1 MSTLL
6 LRADAGPQIGMGH
19 VMRCLA
25 LAEPWLQAGSTVTLL
40 TAPRAGGLQPPSA
53 GSDNPTERRLQTAG
67 TDALRARAESLSVSL
82 RELSAPPGSPAD
94 AAETIAL
101 AQSLRAT
108 WLVLDGYH
116 FDAAFQ
122 RAVKAARIRLLVFD
136 DTAQAARYSA
146 DFILNQNLGAT
157 AALYPHRDPTTHL
170 LLGPRFVQLRG
181 EFTRGAAQTSTARLP
196 SLAPTGGEGR
206 GEGASPTPHL
216 LVTLGGSD
224 PDNVTAQVLSILQ
237 TIPNLTADII
247 LGPANPHAA
256 SLQSAIGNRPSAITL
271 HQNPPDLPQLMSRA
285 DLAICAGGT
294 TAWELSFLG
303 VPMLVLVLAENQ
315 RPNAERLAQTGAAI
329 HTTIA
334 SLSADLRSLL
344 ADAPRRAEMSRRA
357 RALVDGLG
365 TFRVWLRMN
374 EDSLHLRPATT
385 DDCRRVW
392 QWANDPAV
400 RAVSFTSDPI
410 LWEQHTAWFTR
421 KLADANT
428 RLWIAE
434 QAGAPVS
441 EPALGSGEWLR
452 AGLETGAPPLGQVRF
467 DLEGCIATISVS
479 LDASRRGKN
488 LGALLIWTA
497 CQKLFRESAV
507 EAIHAFIKPDN
518 AASIRAFEKAGF
530 EPAGQ
535 TEVKGCAALR
545 FELKRS
551 AAEP

>member
-1 MSTLL
+1 MPTLL

-25 LAEPWLQAGSTVTLL
+25 LAEPWLQAGSAVSLL
-40 TAPRAGGLQPPSA
+40 TTAPSP
-53 GSDNPTERRLQTAG
+53 
-67 TDALRARAESLSVSL
+67 ALRTRTESLGVSV
-82 RELSAPPGSPAD
+82 RELSTMPGGSTD
-94 AAETIAL
+94 AAETNAL
-101 AQSLRAT
+101 AQSLRAA

-116 FDAAFQ
+116 FDAAYQ
-122 RAVKAARIRLLVFD
+122 RAVKAAGIRLLVFD
-136 DTAQAARYSA
+136 DTAHAAHYSA

-157 AALYPHRDPTTHL
+157 AALYPHREATTHL

-181 EFTRGAAQTSTARLP
+181 EFLKCSR
-196 SLAPTGGEGR
+196 R
-206 GEGASPTPHL
+206 GEEADGACSGNPPPHVGGYPRVM
-216 LVTLGGSD
+216 VTLGGSD
-224 PDNVTAQVLSILQ
+224 PDNITAQVLSALR
-237 TIPNLTADII
+237 TIPNLAADII

-256 SLQSAIGNRPSAITL
+256 GLQSLLTL
-271 HQNPPDLPQLMSRA
+271 HPSPFTLHLAPPNLPALMSRA
-285 DLAICAGGT
+285 DSAICAGGT

-315 RPNAERLAQTGAAI
+315 RTNAERLAQTGAAI
-329 HTTIA
+329 HTSI
-334 SLSADLRSLL
+334 SKLADNLRSLL

-374 EDSLHLRPATT
+374 EDSLHPRPATS

-392 QWANDPAV
+392 EWANDPAV
-400 RAVSFTSDPI
+400 RAVSFTSEPI
-410 LWEQHTAWFTR
+410 PWEQHAAWFTR

-428 RLWIAE
+428 RLWIAK
-434 QAGAPVS
+434 QD
-441 EPALGSGEWLR
+441 GS
-452 AGLETGAPPLGQVRF
+452 PSLGQVRF
-467 DLEGCIATISVS
+467 DLDGSTSTISVS

-488 LGALLIWTA
+488 LGALLIWSA
-497 CQKLFRESAV
+497 CQKHFRESAV
-507 EAIHAFIKPDN
+507 ETIHAFIKPDN
-518 AASIRAFEKAGF
+518 AASIRTFEKAGF

-535 TEVKGCAALR
+535 TEVKACAALR

>member
-25 LAEPWLQAGSTVTLL
+25 LAEPWLQAGSAVTLL

-53 GSDNPTERRLQTAG
+53 GSDKPTERRLQTAG
-67 TDALRARAESLSVSL
+67 TDALRSRAESLGVSL
-82 RELSAPPGSPAD
+82 RELSAAPGSPAD

-101 AQSLRAT
+101 AQSLRAA

-122 RAVKAARIRLLVFD
+122 RAVKAAGLRLLVFD
-136 DTAQAARYSA
+136 DTTHAAHYSA

-157 AALYPHRDPTTHL
+157 ASLYPHREPTTRL

-181 EFTRGAAQTSTARLP
+181 EFTAANRSAEHR
-196 SLAPTGGEGR
+196 SAA
-206 GEGASPTPHL
+206 ASEHSKAEQCSALRL

-224 PDNVTAQVLSILQ
+224 HDNVTAQVLSVLQ
-237 TIPNLTADII
+237 SIPNLTADII

-256 SLQSAIGNRPSAITL
+256 ALHSLFTPHSSPLTL
-271 HQNPPDLPQLMSRA
+271 HLSPPDLPALMSRA

-315 RPNAERLAQTGAAI
+315 RTNAERLAQTGAAV
-329 HTTIA
+329 HTSIPNLA
-334 SLSADLRSLL
+334 ADLRSLL

-374 EDSLHLRPATT
+374 EDSLHLRPATA

-392 QWANDPAV
+392 EWANDPAV
-400 RAVSFTSDPI
+400 RAVSFTSESIP
-410 LWEQHTAWFTR
+410 WEQHVAWFNR

-428 RLWIAE
+428 CLWMAV

-441 EPALGSGEWLR
+441 KPALSDSRVLK
-452 AGLETGAPPLGQVRF
+452 AGLETGAPLGQVRF
-467 DLEGCIATISVS
+467 DLDGSTATISVS
-479 LDASRRGKN
+479 LDAARRGKN
-488 LGALLIWTA
+488 LGALLIWSA
-497 CQKLFRESAV
+497 CQKLFRESTV
-507 EAIHAFIKPDN
+507 EVIHAFIKPDN
-518 AASIRAFEKAGF
+518 ASSIRAFEKAGF

>member
-1 MSTLL
+1 MPAVLL

-40 TAPRAGGLQPPSA
+40 TAPRAGGLQPPST
-53 GSDNPTERRLQTAG
+53 GSDNSAERRLQTAG
-67 TDALRARAESLSVSL
+67 TDALRSRAEALSISL
-82 RELSAPPGSPAD
+82 RELSAVPGSPAD

-101 AQSLRAT
+101 ARSLRAT

-122 RAVKAARIRLLVFD
+122 RAVKAAGLPLLVFD
-136 DTAQAARYSA
+136 DTAHAAHYSA

-157 AALYPHRDPTTHL
+157 AALYPHREPSTRL
-170 LLGPRFVQLRG
+170 LLGTRFVQLRG
-181 EFTRGAAQTSTARLP
+181 ELTASNRSAEHRSAGSEERPKAEQCSAL
-196 SLAPTGGEGR
+196 R
-206 GEGASPTPHL
+206 L

-224 PDNVTAQVLSILQ
+224 PDNVTAQVLSVLR

-247 LGPANPHAA
+247 LGPANPHADA
-256 SLQSAIGNRPSAITL
+256 LRAAISHLPSPISI
-271 HQNPPDLPQLMSRA
+271 HINPPNLPALMSRA

-315 RPNAERLAQTGAAI
+315 RANGERLAQAGAAI
-329 HTTIA
+329 HTSIA
-334 SLSADLRSLL
+334 TLAADLRSLIS
-344 ADAPRRAEMSRRA
+344 DSQRRAEMSRRA

-374 EDSLHLRPATT
+374 EDALHLRPATA

-392 QWANDPAV
+392 EWANDPAV
-400 RAVSFTSDPI
+400 RAVSFTSESIP
-410 LWEQHTAWFTR
+410 WEQHVTWFTR

-434 QAGAPVS
+434 QDGA
-441 EPALGSGEWLR
+441 
-452 AGLETGAPPLGQVRF
+452 PLGQVRF
-467 DLEGCIATISVS
+467 DLAGSTATISVS
-479 LDASRRGKN
+479 LDAARRGKN
-488 LGALLIWTA
+488 LGALLIWSA
-497 CQKLFRESAV
+497 CQKLFHEAAIES
-507 EAIHAFIKPDN
+507 IHALIKPDN

>member
-1 MSTLL
+1 MRSGMSTLL

-25 LAEPWLQAGSTVTLL
+25 LAEPWLQAGSAVTLL
-40 TAPRAGGLQPPSA
+40 TAPRAGDLQSPSA

-67 TDALRARAESLSVSL
+67 TDALRARAESLGVSL
-82 RELSAPPGSPAD
+82 RELSTPSGSPAD

-101 AQSLRAT
+101 AQSLRAN

-122 RAVKAARIRLLVFD
+122 RAVKAANLRLLVFD
-136 DTAQAARYSA
+136 DTAHAAHYAA

-157 AALYPHRDPTTHL
+157 AALYPHREPTTRL
-170 LLGPRFVQLRG
+170 LLGPRFVQLRS
-181 EFTRGAAQTSTARLP
+181 EFAASSRSAEHR
-196 SLAPTGGEGR
+196 SA
-206 GEGASPTPHL
+206 GASAPSKAEQCSALRL

-224 PDNVTAQVLSILQ
+224 PNNVTTQVLSAFAV
-237 TIPNLTADII
+237 IPNLTTDIV

-256 SLQSAIGNRPSAITL
+256 ALQSPISDLPSPISF
-271 HQNPPDLPQLMSRA
+271 HINPPDLPALMARA
-285 DLAICAGGT
+285 DFAICAGGT

-303 VPMLVLVLAENQ
+303 IPMLVLVLAENQ
-315 RPNAERLAQTGAAI
+315 RNNAEQLAATGAAI
-329 HTTIA
+329 HTTIT
-334 SLSADLRSLL
+334 SLAADLRAIL
-344 ADAPRRAEMSRRA
+344 ADALRRAEMSRRA

-365 TFRVWLRMN
+365 SFRVWLRLN
-374 EDSLHLRPATT
+374 EDALRLRAATT

-392 QWANDPAV
+392 DWANDPGV

-410 LWEQHTAWFTR
+410 PWEQHTAWFTR

-428 RLWIAE
+428 RLWIA
-434 QAGAPVS
+434 GAPVS
-441 EPALGSGEWLR
+441 DPALSDSRVPNAES
-452 AGLETGAPPLGQVRF
+452 ETGAPLGQVRF
-467 DLEGCIATISVS
+467 DLERSIATISVS
-479 LDASRRGKN
+479 LDAARRGKN
-488 LGALLIWTA
+488 LGALLIWSA

-507 EAIHAFIKPDN
+507 ETIHALIKPDN
-518 AASIRAFEKAGF
+518 TASIRAFEKAGF
-530 EPAGQ
+530 ESAGQ

-551 AAEP
+551 TAEA

>member
-1 MSTLL
+1 MSRPAKPLKRFGSPPRRNTWLKPGANENGPMSTLL

-25 LAEPWLQAGSTVTLL
+25 LAEPWLQAGSAVT
-40 TAPRAGGLQPPSA
+40 
-53 GSDNPTERRLQTAG
+53 LQTAG
-67 TDALRARAESLSVSL
+67 TDALRARAESLGVSL
-82 RELSAPPGSPAD
+82 RELSAPTGTPAD

-101 AQSLRAT
+101 AQSLHAG

-122 RAVKAARIRLLVFD
+122 RAVNTADLRLLVFD
-136 DTAQAARYSA
+136 DTAHTAHYSA

-157 AALYPHRDPTTHL
+157 AALYPHRDPTTRL

-181 EFTRGAAQTSTARLP
+181 EFTNRSRRREEAD
-196 SLAPTGGEGR
+196 GELS
-206 GEGASPTPHL
+206 ENPPPHL
-216 LVTLGGSD
+216 GGYPRVLVTLGGSD
-224 PDNVTAQVLSILQ
+224 PDNITAQVLSVLR

-256 SLQSAIGNRPSAITL
+256 ALQSLLTPHPSLLTL
-271 HQNPPDLPQLMSRA
+271 HHAPPHLPALMSRA

-315 RPNAERLAQTGAAI
+315 RSNAERLAQTGAAV
-329 HTTIA
+329 HT
-334 SLSADLRSLL
+334 SLTSLADDLRSLL
-344 ADAPRRAEMSRRA
+344 ADAPRRAEMSRRT

-374 EDSLHLRPATT
+374 EDSLHLRPATP

-392 QWANDPAV
+392 EWANEPAV
-400 RAVSFTSDPI
+400 RAVSFTPEPI
-410 LWEQHTAWFTR
+410 PWEQHLAWFRR

-434 QAGAPVS
+434 QANS
-441 EPALGSGEWLR
+441 
-452 AGLETGAPPLGQVRF
+452 PLGQVRL
-467 DLEGCIATISVS
+467 DLDGPAATISVS
-479 LDASRRGKN
+479 LDAARRGKN
-488 LGALLIWTA
+488 LGALLIWSA

-507 EAIHAFIKPDN
+507 ETIHAFIKPDN
-518 AASIRAFEKAGF
+518 ATSIRAFEKAGF

-545 FELKRS
+545 LELKRS

>member
-1 MSTLL
+1 MSQLL
-6 LRADAGPQIGMGH
+6 LRADAGPQIGLGH

-25 LAEPWLQAGSTVTLL
+25 LAEPWLQAGSAVTLL
-40 TAPRAGGLQPPSA
+40 TAAPSPA
-53 GSDNPTERRLQTAG
+53 V
-67 TDALRARAESLSVSL
+67 RARAESLGIAL
-82 RELSAPPGSPAD
+82 RELSATPGSPAD

-101 AQSLRAT
+101 AQSLRAA

-116 FDAAFQ
+116 FNADFQ
-122 RAVKAARIRLLVFD
+122 RAVKTAGLRLLVFD
-136 DTAQAARYSA
+136 DTAHAAHYSA

-157 AALYPHRDPTTHL
+157 AALYPRRDPTTRL
-170 LLGPRFVQLRG
+170 LLGPRFVQLRR
-181 EFTRGAAQTSTARLP
+181 EFTCTDARTSTARLS

-206 GEGASPTPHL
+206 GEGASHTPRL

-224 PDNVTAQVLSILQ
+224 PDNVTAQVLAILQ
-237 TIPNLTADII
+237 TIPHLTADII

-256 SLQSAIGNRPSAITL
+256 ALQSLLNPHSSPLTL
-271 HQNPPDLPQLMSRA
+271 HHAPPDLPQLMSRA

-315 RPNAERLAQTGAAI
+315 RSNAEQLAATGAAV
-329 HTTIA
+329 HTDITA
-334 SLSADLRSLL
+334 LDSNLRPLL
-344 ADAPRRAEMSRRA
+344 ADAARRAEMSARA

-374 EDSLHLRPATT
+374 EDALRLRPA
-385 DDCRRVW
+385 DAADARQVW
-392 QWANDPAV
+392 EWANEAAV

-410 LWEQHTAWFTR
+410 PWEQHLAWFHR

-428 RLWIAE
+428 RLWIA
-434 QAGAPVS
+434 GAS
-441 EPALGSGEWLR
+441 
-452 AGLETGAPPLGQVRF
+452 ETGAPLGQVRF
-467 DLEGCIATISVS
+467 DLDGSTATISVS
-479 LDASRRGKN
+479 LDAARRGKN
-488 LGALLIWTA
+488 LGALLIWSA

-507 EAIHAFIKPDN
+507 ETVHALIKPDN
-518 AASIRAFEKAGF
+518 AASVRAFAKAGF

-545 FELKRS
+545 FELSRA
-551 AAEP
+551 AAET

>member
-1 MSTLL
+1 MPTLL

-25 LAEPWLQAGSTVTLL
+25 LAEPWLQAGSAVTLL
-40 TAPRAGGLQPPSA
+40 TAPRAGGLQPPSV
-53 GSDNPTERRLQTAG
+53 GSDNPTERRLQTGG
-67 TDALRARAESLSVSL
+67 TDALRARAESLGVSL
-82 RELSAPPGSPAD
+82 RELSTTPGSPAD

-101 AQSLRAT
+101 AQSLRAA

-122 RAVKAARIRLLVFD
+122 LAVKAVGIRLLVFD
-136 DTAQAARYSA
+136 DTAHAAHYSA

-157 AALYPHRDPTTHL
+157 AALYPHREATTHL

-181 EFTRGAAQTSTARLP
+181 EFLKCSR
-196 SLAPTGGEGR
+196 R
-206 GEGASPTPHL
+206 GEEADGACSGNPPPHVGGYPRVM
-216 LVTLGGSD
+216 VTFGGSD
-224 PDNVTAQVLSILQ
+224 PDNITAQVLSPLR
-237 TIPNLTADII
+237 TIPNLAADII
-247 LGPANPHAA
+247 LGPANPHSAA
-256 SLQSAIGNRPSAITL
+256 LQAAISHLLSPISIHT
-271 HQNPPDLPQLMSRA
+271 NPPNLPQLLSRA

-315 RPNAERLAQTGAAI
+315 RTNAERLAQTGAAI
-329 HTTIA
+329 HTSIA
-334 SLSADLRSLL
+334 TLADDLRSLL

-357 RALVDGLG
+357 SALVDGLG

-374 EDSLHLRPATT
+374 EDSLHLRPATA

-392 QWANDPAV
+392 EWANDPAV
-400 RAVSFTSDPI
+400 RAISFTSEPI
-410 LWEQHTAWFTR
+410 PWELHVAWFTR

-428 RLWIAE
+428 RLWIARPP
-434 QAGAPVS
+434 GAPVS
-441 EPALGSGEWLR
+441 DPALSDSRVPNAGS
-452 AGLETGAPPLGQVRF
+452 ETGAPLGQVRF
-467 DLEGCIATISVS
+467 DLDGSTSTISVS

-488 LGALLIWTA
+488 LGALLIWSA
-497 CQKLFRESAV
+497 CQKHFRESAV
-507 EAIHAFIKPDN
+507 ETIHAFIKPDN
-518 AASIRAFEKAGF
+518 AASIRTFEKAGF
-530 EPAGQ
+530 EPAGK
-535 TEVKGCAALR
+535 TEVKACAALR